1 MVPHS
6 VLLKGG
12 GSPPIK
18 RRHSYSGLLMLATV
32 KVHCLTSYVIRFNDS
47 TTLDEITESPNQ
59 VECTPPY
66 QLDSCRVMKYQF
78 AGTFIFANATQVK
91 WSVQVRLFQQYSY
104 GSRPQRS
111 SKTANDF
118 VLRHEGESK
127 TRGWNQKSRGK
138 EGQACV

>member
-18 RRHSYSGLLMLATV
+18 RPAHASHRQSPPSHQL
-32 KVHCLTSYVIRFNDS
+32 CDS
-47 TTLDEITESPNQ
+47 
-59 VECTPPY
+59 
-66 QLDSCRVMKYQF
+66 SCRVMKYQF

-91 WSVQVRLFQQYSY
+91 WSVQVCLFQQYSY
-104 GSRPQRS
+104 GSRPQCS